1 MHFHFD
7 LEIPL
12 LGIHPQLTLT
22 QIKHVTKV
30 IQVGNNLNVHQ

>member
-22 QIKHVTKV
+22 QIKPVTKV
-30 IQVGNNLNVHQ
+30 IQVGTNLNVHQ